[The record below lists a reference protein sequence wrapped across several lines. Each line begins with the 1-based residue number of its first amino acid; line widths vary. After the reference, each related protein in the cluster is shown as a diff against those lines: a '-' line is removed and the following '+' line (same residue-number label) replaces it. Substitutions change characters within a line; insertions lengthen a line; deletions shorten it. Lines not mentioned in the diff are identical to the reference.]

1 MLDLFRLNIFVY
13 RKRYDIK
20 IIKDYVRKLEPGSNF
35 CALCHIQTEGCD
47 NKDYLLFWEP
57 KNKMRFSY
65 QIDVEFLAYLE
76 KNLKIC

>member
-20 IIKDYVRKLEPGSNF
+20 IIKDYVRKLKPGSNF
-35 CALCHIQTEGCD
+35 CALCHIQTEESD

>member
-1 MLDLFRLNIFVY
+1 MCE
-13 RKRYDIK
+13 
-20 IIKDYVRKLEPGSNF
+20 KLEPGSNF
-35 CALCHIQTEGCD
+35 CALCHIQTEGSD

-57 KNKMRFSY
+57 KNEMRFSY

>member
-1 MLDLFRLNIFVY
+1 M
-13 RKRYDIK
+13 
-20 IIKDYVRKLEPGSNF
+20 RKLESGSNF
-35 CALCHIQTEGCD
+35 CALCHIQTEGSD

>member
-1 MLDLFRLNIFVY
+1 M
-13 RKRYDIK
+13 
-20 IIKDYVRKLEPGSNF
+20 RKLELGSNF
-35 CALCHIQTEGCD
+35 CVLCHIQVEGSD

>member
-1 MLDLFRLNIFVY
+1 M
-13 RKRYDIK
+13 
-20 IIKDYVRKLEPGSNF
+20 EPGSNF
-35 CALCHIQTEGCD
+35 LCYAHIQTEGVII
-47 NKDYLLFWEP
+47 KDYLLFWEP